1 MAVKLTKDNF
11 NEMVFNSD
19 KPVLVDFWATW
30 CGPCQ
35 MISPIIEQLSQENT
49 SFTVGKVNVDEEP
62 ELATKFGITAI
73 PTLLVFKNGKLAA
86 QRVGFISKPEIE
98 AMLK

>member
-11 NEMVFNSD
+11 NEIVLNSD

-86 QRVGFISKPEIE
+86 QKVGFISKPEIE

>member
-86 QRVGFISKPEIE
+86 QKVGFISKPEIE

>member
-11 NEMVFNSD
+11 NEMVLNSD

-86 QRVGFISKPEIE
+86 QKVGFISKPEIE

>member
-11 NEMVFNSD
+11 NEMVLNSD

-49 SFTVGKVNVDEEP
+49 SFTVSKVNVDEEP

-86 QRVGFISKPEIE
+86 QKVGFISKPEIE

>member
-11 NEMVFNSD
+11 NEMVLNSD

>member
-11 NEMVFNSD
+11 NEMVLNSD

-62 ELATKFGITAI
+62 ELATNFGITAI